1 MMTASPHST
10 HGGLTGEKQY
20 MTHSLISTATE
31 RYPPTLWPTR
41 PNDRTP
47 IDFALEV
54 SEEEDRALKKMVV
67 GLSEII
73 LESVVSKK

>member
-1 MMTASPHST
+1 MSHF
-10 HGGLTGEKQY
+10 
-20 MTHSLISTATE
+20 LISTAAE
-31 RYPPTLWPTR
+31 RHSPTLWPLR

-47 IDFALEV
+47 TEFALEV
-54 SEEEDRALKKMVV
+54 SEGENRALKKMVV

>member
-1 MMTASPHST
+1 MT
-10 HGGLTGEKQY
+10 Y
-20 MTHSLISTATE
+20 SLISTSVE
-31 RYPPTLWPTR
+31 RLSPTLWPLR

-47 IDFALEV
+47 TEFALEV
-54 SEEEDRALKKMVV
+54 VEEENRALKKMIV